1 MEYDVLRLLESPA
14 ETNPKDK
21 ETFFHVLG
29 RTYDEDLISRV
40 LVYVMNHDRAF
51 VKALLHAYVEEACT
65 LDVEACT
72 LCVYPEK
79 SMGKGRADIFAVLR
93 QGNRVVATIT
103 IENKIF
109 STEHDNQTQTYY
121 DWVYGQQEYRNAQI
135 NTFFYLRPA
144 YNTST
149 AVCKAY
155 QNITYTELYPLI
167 SQSDAILE
175 DFKKH
180 IQLYLGEATMEFSKK
195 QVEII
200 NNYERIREVIDEA
213 TMIYANV
220 KNERINTVV
229 KAIQEADREIQYE
242 INEKTNPLG
251 PMSVRLFKETW
262 WKKDEYYFFAEMY
275 FDEARMDKVKYQCVV
290 KEYPK
295 KGREGVI
302 QRFLQTD
309 LIPILSNDGQW
320 HVWGSVYRF
329 EPSSPW
335 MSQEWREEFTKDAV
349 EKLLDQIKEVDAMV
363 QTFLN
368 FP

>member
-14 ETNPKDK
+14 ETNPQDK

-40 LVYVMNHDRAF
+40 LVYIMNRDRAF
-51 VKALLHAYVEEACT
+51 VKALLQAYAEEACP
-65 LDVEACT
+65 LDVDACT

-103 IENKIF
+103 VENKIY
-109 STEHDNQTQTYY
+109 STEHDDQTQTYY
-121 DWVYGQQEYRNAQI
+121 DWVYGQQEYRDAALNA
-135 NTFFYLRPA
+135 FFYLRPA

-155 QNITYTELYPLI
+155 KNITYTDIHPLI
-167 SQSDAILE
+167 SQNDAIIE

-180 IQLYLGEATMEFSKK
+180 IQLYLGETTMELSEK

-200 NNYERIREVIDEA
+200 NNYEKIREVIDEA
-213 TMIYANV
+213 TAIYATV
-220 KNERINTVV
+220 KNEIIDHVLT
-229 KAIQEADREIQYE
+229 AIQEADQEIQCD

-251 PMSVRLFKETW
+251 PMSIRLFKEAW

-295 KGREGVI
+295 KGKEGVI

-320 HVWGSVYRF
+320 HVWGSIYRF

-335 MSQEWREEFTKDAV
+335 MSPEWREEFVKTAV
-349 EKLLDQIKEVDAMV
+349 ERLSDQIKETDAMV
-363 QTFLN
+363 RAFLE
-368 FP
+368 FE